1 MEWYR
6 EGLRFSCTA
15 CGDCCSGEPGVVW
28 VDDEEL
34 SALAEALG
42 LEAAEVERQY
52 TRRLGVR
59 RALFERFDGD
69 CIFLDAQSRRCTV
82 YPARPVQCRT
92 WPFWHE
98 NVASPSRWQ
107 QTCEV
112 CPGAGNGEL
121 HSVERI
127 RERLRAQSA
136 SRSRR

>member
-15 CGDCCSGEPGVVW
+15 CGDCCSGEPGAVW

-34 SALAEALG
+34 SALAETLG

-59 RALFERFDGD
+59 RALLERFDGD
-69 CIFLDAQSRRCTV
+69 CIFLDGQSRRCTV
-82 YPARPVQCRT
+82 YPARPLQCRT

-98 NVASPSRWQ
+98 NVASPSLWQ

>member
-59 RALFERFDGD
+59 RALLERFDGD